1 VVGPLH
7 EAIARELAGE
17 RIERLRAEAGAGRVR
32 RARRLR
38 AAAAPRPAG
47 AGSRLLRAE
56 GR

>member
-1 VVGPLH
+1 MVGPLH